1 MNVLPL
7 LAPDL
12 TLILFGVLLRRL
24 GVFGDEFWSGL
35 ERLIYFFLFPALLFI
50 SIVRTPI
57 VLGQAAPM
65 LGTAMAAMV
74 TGIALGYL
82 AGPVLRPTPV
92 QYASGVQ
99 CAFRFNSYVALALS
113 QRLGGDAGIAACAL
127 IVAFAVPTA
136 NIAAVFPLARHGGA
150 GLARELARNPL
161 ILATL
166 GGLVANLTH
175 LPVPTV
181 VGDTLSRLGGASLAL
196 GLVTVGA
203 GLQLGRPRP
212 ADTRVAASE
221 RSLTAWITL
230 VKLVA
235 MPAVALLFARE
246 LQLPPAVRQIVVM
259 FAAMPTASSA
269 YILAVRMGGDG
280 AFVAF
285 LITVSTLA
293 ALIAL
298 PLWLSLAV

>member
-1 MNVLPL
+1 MNVLTL

-12 TLILFGVLLRRL
+12 TLIVFGVVLRRFAD
-24 GVFGDEFWSGL
+24 FGDAFWAGL
-35 ERLIYFFLFPALLFI
+35 EKLIYFFLFPALLFV
-50 SIVRTPI
+50 SILKTPI
-57 VLGQAAPM
+57 MLGQAVPM
-65 LGTAMAAMV
+65 LASAMAAML
-74 TGIALGYL
+74 TGITLGYL

-92 QYASGVQ
+92 QYASGIQ

-136 NIAAVFPLARHGGA
+136 NVAAVFPLARHGGT
-150 GLARELARNPL
+150 GLARELVRNPL
-161 ILATL
+161 ILGTL
-166 GGLVANLTH
+166 GGLLANLTGLH
-175 LPVPTV
+175 PPAV
-181 VGDTLSRLGGASLAL
+181 VVDTLSRLGSASLAL
-196 GLVTVGA
+196 GLVAVGA
-203 GLQLGRPRP
+203 GLRLGRPGP
-212 ADTRVAASE
+212 ADTRATSSGRA
-221 RSLTAWITL
+221 LTIWITL

-235 MPAVALLFARE
+235 MPAVALLLARE
-246 LQLPPAVRQIVVM
+246 LQLPPATRQIVVM

-293 ALIAL
+293 ALVAL
-298 PLWLSLAV
+298 PLWLSLAG